1 MKEKMYINNI
11 RIERGDITIS
21 SIHPQCG
28 IGEKNMNCG
37 KLRRNLWGCTK
48 IGAVRVRS
56 QLNFS
61 ALSLERP

>member
-1 MKEKMYINNI
+1 MYINNI

-37 KLRRNLWGCTK
+37 KLRRILWGWTK
-48 IGAVRVRS
+48 IGAISRRS
-56 QLNFS
+56 
-61 ALSLERP
+61 